1 MKYQSFLFLLVL
13 ISIEGLS
20 QDLSKINGWTVLSDD
35 PYFDQTK
42 LRDIGVKD
50 RRMVIKELKQSKI
63 KLFSFEYC
71 NSLLKKHLSEAYK
84 YDIEEKQ
91 YLCFR
96 SINFSKKNFLAI
108 YRSELNERGLLV
120 FREKMNKEYND

>member
-1 MKYQSFLFLLVL
+1 MKYLSFLFLLGL
-13 ISIEGLS
+13 ISIKSFS

-35 PYFDQTK
+35 SYFDKTR

-50 RRMVIKELKQSKI
+50 RRMVIKELKQSRI
-63 KLFSFEYC
+63 KLFSFDFC

-108 YRSELNERGLLV
+108 YRSELNEKGLLF
-120 FREKMNKEYND
+120 FREKMNKEYSD